1 MKYNIEK
8 TVSSVSVGREK
19 KINDFKAM
27 KYREMEKMYL
37 GI

>member
-8 TVSSVSVGREK
+8 TLSSVSVGWEV

-27 KYREMEKMYL
+27 KYRELEKMYL